1 MTGTKSK
8 VALSIRL
15 KNSLYINNEVC
26 LNIDSDPSVEVATN
40 GVNVDGVCLRISS
53 DLSVEVAANRV
64 CMVGHRFILSDLKK
78 LARSFGMRC
87 NLCTVRSGMVIKC
100 NRSTR
105 YGSRVGQGLRN
116 VTSIACGCK

>member
-78 LARSFGMRC
+78 LARSFGLKL
-87 NLCTVRSGMVIKC
+87 NLCTTRFGRRIAF
-100 NRSTR
+100 NRAR
-105 YGSRVGQGLRN
+105 RQGF
-116 VTSIACGCK
+116 VKKSIVKEI